1 MTKIFLKPIIFP
13 PAIGTK
19 NDKFVR
25 CPEAA
30 LDWRTRRFRMLE
42 EIVRHDPDIVC
53 LQEVDHF
60 KFLRKSLSSLGYMGH
75 FLPKPDSPCLYL
87 ADNSGPDGCA
97 IFYKQDKFDM
107 LTLDKRIVEVWRV
120 QMCMGCVEVWM
131 CGGAGERKRGGPGP
145 RRSASPAHCLLK
157 GWAPTPWHEPAGHD
171 TSTGKRGV
179 DGEGGEGLLQV

>member
-120 QMCMGCVEVWM
+120 QTNQVRLIQKNFSVIRFMF
-131 CGGAGERKRGGPGP
+131 
-145 RRSASPAHCLLK
+145 
-157 GWAPTPWHEPAGHD
+157 
-171 TSTGKRGV
+171 
-179 DGEGGEGLLQV
+179 GLF

>member
-1 MTKIFLKPIIFP
+1 MYFLLKSNWSNSIKVDMTKIFLKPIIFP

-120 QMCMGCVEVWM
+120 Q
-131 CGGAGERKRGGPGP
+131 
-145 RRSASPAHCLLK
+145 
-157 GWAPTPWHEPAGHD
+157 TN
-171 TSTGKRGV
+171 
-179 DGEGGEGLLQV
+179 QVRLIQKNFSVIRFIMWLDISHQS

>member
-1 MTKIFLKPIIFP
+1 MVLNYCDGLLTSSTPKALDAANCRKSLYIS
-13 PAIGTK
+13 AIGTK

-42 EIVRHDPDIVC
+42 EIARHDPDIVC

-60 KFLRKSLSSLGYMGH
+60 KFLRKSLARLGYIGH

-87 ADNSGPDGCA
+87 DDNSGPDGCA

-107 LTLDKRIVEVWRV
+107 LSLDKRIVEVWRV
-120 QMCMGCVEVWM
+120 Q
-131 CGGAGERKRGGPGP
+131 
-145 RRSASPAHCLLK
+145 
-157 GWAPTPWHEPAGHD
+157 TN
-171 TSTGKRGV
+171 
-179 DGEGGEGLLQV
+179 QV